1 MFLKIFNLFKRLT
14 LCTFTFHVSGG
25 TPVQSHREFHIY
37 ACERCGNLFCSKKNK
52 YK

>member
-1 MFLKIFNLFKRLT
+1 MFSKFLNFIKRLT
-14 LCTFTFHVSGG
+14 LCALTFHVSSG
-25 TPVQSHREFHIY
+25 TPVQSHKEFHIY